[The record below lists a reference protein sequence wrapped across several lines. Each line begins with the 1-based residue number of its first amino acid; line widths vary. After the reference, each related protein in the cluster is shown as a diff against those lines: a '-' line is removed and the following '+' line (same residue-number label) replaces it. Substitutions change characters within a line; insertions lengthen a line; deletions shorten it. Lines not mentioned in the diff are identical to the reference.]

1 MGKLLL
7 FVLLCVVQEGVSV
20 FWNLCLF
27 YDFYFLQGLTLAIT
41 RTLDSLVSLAS
52 Y

>member
-1 MGKLLL
+1 MFSGIRVC
-7 FVLLCVVQEGVSV
+7 FTI
-20 FWNLCLF
+20 FT
-27 YDFYFLQGLTLAIT
+27 FLQGLTLAIT